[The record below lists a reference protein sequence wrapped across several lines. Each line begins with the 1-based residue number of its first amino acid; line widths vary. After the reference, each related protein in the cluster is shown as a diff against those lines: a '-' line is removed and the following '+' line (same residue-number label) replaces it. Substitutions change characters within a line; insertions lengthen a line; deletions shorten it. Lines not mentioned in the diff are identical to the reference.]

1 MTAPTYPLSFPTVVF
16 READIEP
23 AFRQAAGMIASGQ
36 DYVVER
42 GKPQWAGRWRTP
54 RLSPV
59 QLGQWEAFF
68 GALEGGLNFF
78 LGFDPLH
85 ELPESR
91 RGNPFPPGQTVVGGG
106 AFDGATAVT
115 SIAVNRRSATLGTG
129 IAGLVM
135 QAGDQIALEEGG
147 RHHLCR
153 VIDTAPQT
161 FTVGGAVTLALAP
174 RIPAAFT
181 TAARARL
188 VRPCA
193 KFRLVSYAL
202 PKTADGGERPGD
214 VTLEGL
220 SVAR

>member
-1 MTAPTYPLSFPTVVF
+1 MTAPTFPLNFPTTIF
-16 READIEP
+16 REVDLEP
-23 AFRQAAGMIASGQ
+23 AYRQSAGVIASGR

-42 GKPQWAGRWRTP
+42 GKPQWAGRWRTQ

-59 QLGQWEAFF
+59 QIGQWEAFF
-68 GALEGGLNFF
+68 AALEGGLNFF
-78 LGFDPLH
+78 LGYDPLR

-91 RGNPFPPGQTVVGGG
+91 RSNPFPPGQTVVGGA
-106 AFDGATAVT
+106 AFNGTTAVT
-115 SIAVNRRSATLGTG
+115 SIAANRRSATLGSG

-161 FTVGGAVTLALAP
+161 FTGGGAVTLAVAP
-174 RIPAAFT
+174 RIPAGFT

-220 SVAR
+220 SVSR